1 MSILFD
7 RKVAKKLLAKMNAFS
22 GNIETNTRDLLRIL
36 NSSNSWKDSQQVAFR
51 NNMMGVAK
59 DIDQAFRSEYDYAV
73 IYQRKIK
80 ELETGE

>member
-22 GNIETNTRDLLRIL
+22 GSIEANTRDLLRIL
-36 NSSNSWKDSQQVAFR
+36 DSSSSWKDSQQVAFR

-59 DIDQAFRSEYDYAV
+59 DIDQAFRNEYEYAN
-73 IYQRKIK
+73 IYQKKIK
-80 ELETGE
+80 ELESGE